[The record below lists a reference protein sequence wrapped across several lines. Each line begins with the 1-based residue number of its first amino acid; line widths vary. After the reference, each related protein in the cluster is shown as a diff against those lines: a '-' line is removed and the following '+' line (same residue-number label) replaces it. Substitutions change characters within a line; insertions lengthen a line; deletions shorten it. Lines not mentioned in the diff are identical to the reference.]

1 MNFLTALFDGI
12 GLIIRRNPIT
22 ILIIVLLAVLAP
34 SLLKG
39 VAVFVLYIIMGFV
52 ILIVAIALLLRWKI
66 RKLQKQAAD
75 SGSQGGFAG
84 QGGFYSQ
91 EPKEE
96 NNEEG
101 EVKIYKTSTTPE
113 KKVNNKVGDYVEFE
127 ETKE

>member
-12 GLIIRRNPIT
+12 SLIIRRNPIT
-22 ILIIVLLAVLAP
+22 ILVIVLLAIVAP

-39 VAVFVLYIIMGFV
+39 VAVVALYIIMGLV
-52 ILIVAIALLLRWKI
+52 TLIAAIALSLRWKI
-66 RKLQKQAAD
+66 RKLQKQAAE
-75 SGSQGGFAG
+75 SASQGGFSG

-91 EPKEE
+91 ETKEQST
-96 NNEEG
+96 EEG

-113 KKVNNKVGDYVEFE
+113 KKINNKVGDYVEFE